1 MLPGC
6 GSLAS
11 SSDRPVVTGSLSPL
25 EREYSPSTRVASL
38 EAEIERYRQ
47 TSDEA
52 AQRPLERVVST
63 GLAGGSALVVGPV
76 IGGHLHVF
84 IHGGY
89 WQELR
94 ARDSIGPALDFDGPR
109 VGFAAVDYTLAPAA
123 TIPAMIR
130 QCTDV
135 VDVLLRRYEPASVT
149 LSGHSAG
156 AHLAAHVA
164 LARPGRFDLVVLVSG
179 VYDLV
184 PLVDTYIN
192 VPLAMTVAT
201 ARAWSVPVDAAPGS
215 PVVVAHG
222 EHETDAFIAQSAALA
237 EAWAAPRE
245 VLRGR
250 NHFDAIFDLA
260 ALDAPSRTAAPL
272 QRP

>member
-1 MLPGC
+1 
-6 GSLAS
+6 
-11 SSDRPVVTGSLSPL
+11 VTGPLSPL

-38 EAEIERYRQ
+38 DAEIERYRR
-47 TSDEA
+47 TADEA
-52 AQRPLERVVST
+52 AQRPLERVEST
-63 GLAGGSALVVGPV
+63 GLAGGSALVVGPAT
-76 IGGHLHVF
+76 GGHLHVF

-94 ARDSIGPALDFDGPR
+94 ARDSIGPALGFASSQ
-109 VGFAAVDYTLAPAA
+109 VSFAAVDYTLAPAA

-135 VDVLLRRYEPASVT
+135 VDALLRRYEPTSVT

-164 LARPGRFDLVVLVSG
+164 LARPAQFDLVVLVSG
-179 VYDLV
+179 VYDLE

-192 VPLAMTVAT
+192 VALAMTSAT
-201 ARAWSVPVDAAPGS
+201 ARAWSVPVGSTPDS

-222 EHETDAFIAQSAALA
+222 EHETDAFIDQSAALA

-260 ALDAPSRTAAPL
+260 ALDVPSRTAAPQ
-272 QRP
+272 QRL